1 MKRLFPVVVA
11 AALLTA
17 CTQQTEGSPATST
30 TVTQTVTSTS
40 PSTSQTAAAPVT
52 EPAEA
57 LPCDAP
63 HMEAV
68 LAPGEGGGEAWTT
81 AIVVT
86 NLGPDDCRLEGVSWL
101 DLYGDDAGPVEP
113 KQITDDSIPPD
124 LVILDAGDQAAMAIS
139 YPTTADPT
147 QVAAC
152 ETGATSAEFLLPGD
166 ERPLEARHQDP
177 AMVLPPM
184 CGAVE
189 ITSWFVGGAP
199 GVLPN

>member
-1 MKRLFPVVVA
+1 MKRLFLVVAA

-17 CTQQTEGSPATST
+17 CTQQTEGSPARGT
-30 TVTQTVTSTS
+30 TVTQTVTSTA
-40 PSTSQTAAAPVT
+40 QTTTP
-52 EPAEA
+52 EPTGEVEA

-101 DLYGDDAGPVEP
+101 DLYGDDAGPLEP
-113 KQITDDSIPPD
+113 KQVTDDSVPPD

-139 YPTTADPT
+139 YPTTSDPA
-147 QVAAC
+147 QAAVC
-152 ETGATSAEFLLPGD
+152 DTGATSAEFLLPCD

-189 ITSWFVGGAP
+189 ITSWFSGGAP
-199 GVLPN
+199 GVPS